1 MSGINVEKVLQMEQE
16 FHAARETTITQ
27 LLALQKETAEQLKA
41 LGHES
46 KTTKVTRKRKPC
58 SKCQSTEHDAR
69 FHRGDGGSKVRG
81 QKSVEQ

>member
-1 MSGINVEKVLQMEQE
+1 MPEINVERVLQLEQE

-41 LGHES
+41 LGHEPKAMKMS
-46 KTTKVTRKRKPC
+46 RRKKPC

-69 FHRGDGGSKVRG
+69 FHRGDGVRRTNA
-81 QKSVEQ
+81 SSNE